1 MEKMKELV
9 GKTLNRYK
17 ILSLLG
23 EGGMGAVFKAHD
35 LTLQRD
41 VAIKV
46 LYPHFARQGD
56 FQERFLQEARSAA
69 RLDHPSIVQV
79 HDFGQDQGYLY
90 IVMEFIPGDNL
101 DKMLE
106 QLRAQGKWILLNEAV
121 LLIRQI
127 ALALDYAHR
136 QGVLHRDIKPGN
148 IMIEPEASD
157 GLPYRP
163 VITDLGLAKLAG
175 GAVVTQDGTYL
186 GTPAYMSPEQTLG
199 EPTDA
204 RSDVYSLGVLLFE
217 LCTGQLPFPAASL
230 FEARKFHAETPPPSP
245 RLSRPDLP
253 DILEQA
259 ILKSMAKDPN
269 KRFQSAAEFAEFLKK
284 VSQDTK
290 KITSAPSTLQGTVS
304 LFTQYQ
310 QSLVEKRGASILEE
324 FETPADISRD
334 RIQVL
339 AQDKTTRTIL
349 AKKEGMIIGR
359 EATCDIQID
368 DHKVSRQ
375 HARIEFDGH
384 NYRVQDLNSTNGTF
398 VGNIRL
404 MPGVSQIW
412 SPDQPLRVGD
422 TYLRLLTPKVVGAPI
437 EATLK
442 VAPEPIPGTVRV
454 PSPVS
459 PVVQFQASLE
469 SPRIKANQIGRA
481 RIVNQGNA
489 PQQFNLSWR
498 DPADALMFT
507 PSTLTISVP
516 PGKSAVVE
524 FRAAPRSPAWIGGEK
539 TRLYQ
544 MTVQGE
550 SGTPQVLQGEVL
562 SRGMLP
568 VWIAPLL
575 LLLCAMIVG
584 GILFLGGDV
593 LVQNRSATQ
602 TASEKTE
609 VALLAQQTQLVITA
623 TSKALEN
630 AIQATHAMATATAEW
645 LDADSDGDGLVN
657 AKELEAGTSPQNP
670 DSDGDGVSDT
680 KELNQGTNPTNPD
693 SDQDGLNDGE
703 EIAIGSNPLNPD
715 SDADGVPDG
724 TDSAPLLTSTPTL
737 DIAATQFWAATQTQ
751 AAYQASINATST
763 AVAANAT
770 GTALAANAT
779 AQMAATL
786 TAAAQKKI
794 AYIYSSDNPT
804 ANNFYDFLGENG
816 YSVDLIHISS
826 VMATNF
832 NLYHVIIVGYD
843 TGNGSD
849 WGDAGGS
856 MASHI
861 ASFGKPILG
870 MGEGGYAYFGKL
882 SLLIGYPN
890 GAHGSAK
897 NVQVVDFANPIWN
910 TPNHVSI
917 PGDGII
923 SLYNSDVNFAAIYYP
938 TPLMGTEAIARI
950 TTSPNHYPLITQVGP
965 FFLWGFDGR
974 PASMSNK
981 GQKIFINVIEYL
993 IPG

>member
-1 MEKMKELV
+1 MKELV
-9 GKTLNRYK
+9 GKTLNRYR
-17 ILSLLG
+17 ILNLLG

-46 LYPHFARQGD
+46 LYPHFARQSD

-106 QLRAQGKWILLNEAV
+106 QLRAQGQWMLLNEAV

-186 GTPAYMSPEQTLG
+186 GTPAYMSPEQTKG
-199 EPTDA
+199 ETTDA

-259 ILKSMAKDPN
+259 ILKSMEKDPN

-290 KITSAPSTLQGTVS
+290 KITSAPPTLQGTVS

-324 FETPADISRD
+324 FETPQDISRD

-359 EATCDIQID
+359 EATCDIQVD
-368 DHKVSRQ
+368 DQKVSRQ
-375 HARIEFDGH
+375 HARIEFDGQQ
-384 NYRVQDLNSTNGTF
+384 YRVLDLNSTNGTF
-398 VGNIRL
+398 LGDKRL

-412 SPDQPLRVGD
+412 SPEQPLRVGD
-422 TYLRLLTPKVVGAPI
+422 TWLRLLIPKGMGAVP

-442 VAPEPIPGTVRV
+442 ITPEPIPGTLRV
-454 PSPVS
+454 PSPIS
-459 PVVQFQASLE
+459 PIAQFQASLE
-469 SPRIKANQIGRA
+469 TPRIKANQVGRA
-481 RIVNQGNA
+481 RLVNQGNTT
-489 PQQFNLSWR
+489 QEFNLSWK
-498 DPADALMFT
+498 DPAEALTFS
-507 PSTLTISVP
+507 PSNLNISIP
-516 PGKSAVVE
+516 PGKSAIVE
-524 FRAAPRSPAWIGGEK
+524 FRASPRSSSLFGGEK
-539 TRLYQ
+539 THPFQ
-544 MTVQGE
+544 MVVQPE
-550 SGTPQVLQGEVL
+550 SGKPQRLQGEVS
-562 SRGMLP
+562 SRGMIP
-568 VWIAPLL
+568 MWMAPLF
-575 LLLCAMIVG
+575 LLLCALVVG
-584 GILFLGGDV
+584 GIVFLGGDV
-593 LVQNRSATQ
+593 LAQNRNATQ
-602 TASEKTE
+602 TASAKTE
-609 VALLAQQTQLVITA
+609 IALVAQQTELVITA
-623 TSKALEN
+623 TSKALES
-630 AIQATHAMATATAEW
+630 AKQATQAMATATSEW
-645 LDADSDGDGLVN
+645 LNADSDGDGLIN
-657 AKELEAGTSPQNP
+657 AKELELGTSPTNA
-670 DSDGDGVSDT
+670 DSDGDGLSDE
-680 KELNQGTNPTNPD
+680 KELNLNTNPLD
-693 SDQDGLNDGE
+693 SDSDHDGLNDGN
-703 EIAIGSNPLNPD
+703 EINSGSDPLNAD
-715 SDADGVPDG
+715 SDADGIPDG
-724 TDSAPLLTSTPTL
+724 TDGAPLQTSTPTPDL
-737 DIAATQFWAATQTQ
+737 ASTQFWAATQTQ

-770 GTALAANAT
+770 ANAISANAT

-794 AYIYSSDNPT
+794 AYVYSSDNAT
-804 ANNFYDFLGENG
+804 ANNFYNFLDENG
-816 YSVDLIHISS
+816 YRVDTVHMSNI
-826 VMATNF
+826 MATNF
-832 NLYHVIIVGYD
+832 SVYHLVIIGYD
-843 TGNGSD
+843 TGYADS

-856 MASHI
+856 MATHI
-861 ASFGKPILG
+861 ASFDKPILG

-882 SLLIGYPN
+882 GLQIGYPK
-890 GAHGSAK
+890 GAHGSGK
-897 NVQVVDFANPIWN
+897 DVQVVEPASPIWN
-910 TPNHVSI
+910 TPNHVSM

-923 SLYNSDVNFAAIYYP
+923 SLYTSDVNYAAIYYP
-938 TPLMGTEAIARI
+938 TPLMGTEAIART

-974 PASMSNK
+974 PASMTNK
-981 GQKIFINVIEYL
+981 GQKIFINLIEYL